1 MGGRNDLLPIYVL
14 MVLLK
19 GTQASKPEADAAFD
33 VFVILGN
40 GFSSSAF
47 YKEGFVGITGDFR

>member
-1 MGGRNDLLPIYVL
+1 MGGRDDLLPIYML

-19 GTQASKPEADAAFD
+19 GTQASKPEADPAFD
-33 VFVILGN
+33 VFVILGH
-40 GFSSSAF
+40 GFSSSTF

>member
-1 MGGRNDLLPIYVL
+1 MPSYVL

-40 GFSSSAF
+40 GFSSSTF

>member
-1 MGGRNDLLPIYVL
+1 MPIYVL